1 MIPAPAFNPFAK
13 VRFMPETSRPKVELY
28 TKWGCPYC
36 VAAKALFQS
45 KGVDFEEHDITMGG
59 AKRAEMLERVPGAVT
74 VPQILIGGQAYGGF
88 DDVSALDRAGK
99 LDPLL
104 GL

>member
-1 MIPAPAFNPFAK
+1 MAA
-13 VRFMPETSRPKVELY
+13 PKVEIY

-36 VAAKALFQS
+36 VAAKALLDK
-45 KGVDFEEHDITMGG
+45 KGVDYMEYDITMGG
-59 AKRAEMLERVPGAVT
+59 PKRAEMQERVPTART
-74 VPQILIGGQAYGGF
+74 VPQVLIDDQAYGGY
-88 DDVSALDRAGK
+88 DDISALDRQGK